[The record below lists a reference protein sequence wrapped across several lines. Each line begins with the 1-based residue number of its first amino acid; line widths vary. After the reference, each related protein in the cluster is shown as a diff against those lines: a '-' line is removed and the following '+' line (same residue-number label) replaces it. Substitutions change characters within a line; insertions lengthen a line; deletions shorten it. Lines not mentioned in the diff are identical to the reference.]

1 VIVDLHTHYPMH
13 LLGPG
18 ESTHAAITSRQWRA
32 HIRARLVD
40 LISRFANYQGPGG
53 LPGVTVDLLNQG
65 GVGVALSVLY
75 CPFTEIDLTKR
86 YASPPEASYFRD
98 LMDQLELVEAE
109 LATMPAEAT
118 VARDLAELDG
128 ALASETLALV
138 HCVEGGVQ
146 LGPLDVVEANV
157 ETLAKRGVAYVTLAH
172 LFWRKVATNAP
183 ALPFLPDWLYRLL
196 FPQPHGTGLTDIGR
210 AALTAMVRHQVM
222 VDITHMSAHSLS
234 DTFELLDELDPDRK
248 RPVIASHIACRFGH
262 LDYNLTDETV
272 ARVADRGGAL
282 GVIACEHYLTDGVR
296 KERTTTF
303 DESVDVV
310 CAHIDRIA
318 EITGSHGHAALGS
331 DMDGY
336 IKPTVKGLEHAGRLS
351 DLEAALVKRY
361 GAETAGKVCSG
372 NALRVLRSNWGA

>member
-1 VIVDLHTHYPMH
+1 MIVDLHTHYPMH

-18 ESTHAAITSRQWRA
+18 ESTHAAITSRHWRA

-53 LPGVTVDLLNQG
+53 MPGVTIDLLKQG
-65 GVGVALSVLY
+65 DVGVALSVLY

-86 YASPPEASYFRD
+86 YGSPPEESYFRD
-98 LMDQLELVEAE
+98 LIDQLDLVEADI
-109 LATMPAEAT
+109 AAQPADAT

-210 AALTAMVRHQVM
+210 AAVTAMVRNQVM
-222 VDITHMSAHSLS
+222 IDITHMSERSLT
-234 DTFELLDELDPDRK
+234 DAFELLEELDPQRE
-248 RPVIASHIACRFGH
+248 RPVIASHMACRFGH
-262 LDYNLTDETV
+262 LDYNLTDETIANV
-272 ARVADRGGAL
+272 AERGGAL

-296 KERTTTF
+296 KGRTTTF
-303 DESVDVV
+303 DESVDVI

-318 EITGSHGHAALGS
+318 EITGSHDHAAIGS

-336 IKPTVKGLEHAGRLS
+336 IKPTVRGLEHAGRLRE
-351 DLEAALVKRY
+351 LEEELVERY
-361 GAETAGKVCSG
+361 GAEVAGKVCSQ
-372 NALRVLRSNWGA
+372 NALRVLRRNWGA